1 MIWTV
6 GCLYTSPF
14 LRVVYPSIWH
24 RKGAQQDLV
33 QSQSKVWY
41 HHNHVQITKYNPMW
55 GLHMDPKPHAA
66 LRRYL
71 PIQVIFVA
79 ILSKYHYCPRFHLFH
94 EFRRILDQE
103 LHNIFYD
110 FAVMLSKFALLQALI
125 CDWHQIRSI
134 RPPSTRPLMDLYRRT
149 YRSSAT
155 KSTTSSPLHWSITGK
170 QSM

>member
-110 FAVMLSKFALLQALI
+110 FCCYAFKV
-125 CDWHQIRSI
+125 
-134 RPPSTRPLMDLYRRT
+134 
-149 YRSSAT
+149 RSSTSTDLWLTSDKVNSAT
-155 KSTTSSPLHWSITGK
+155 LDKALDGLVPKNIQVVSNQVHNLLSTALKHHR
-170 QSM
+170 